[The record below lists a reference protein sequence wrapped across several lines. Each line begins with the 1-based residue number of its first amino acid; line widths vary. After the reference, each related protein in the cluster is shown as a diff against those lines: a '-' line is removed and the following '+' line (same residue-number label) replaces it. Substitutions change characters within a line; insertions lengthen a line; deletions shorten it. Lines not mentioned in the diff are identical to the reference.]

1 MITKE
6 VSEKFYKWWLNL
18 FLSGP
23 KADTVFLGKLF
34 KNDLFNYFYFMCI
47 DVLPACMFVHAWYF

>member
-6 VSEKFYKWWLNL
+6 ESEKFYKWWLNL

-47 DVLPACMFVHAWYF
+47 DVLPA